1 MEFPSALLGVALGT
15 VLLPS
20 LAKLH
25 ADAKADHYSALL
37 DWGLR
42 LAFMLALPA
51 AVALWVL
58 ATPLVSTL
66 YQYGRFSVN
75 DVVQTRDALLGY
87 SVGLLGL
94 IVVKILAP
102 GFYARQAMAT
112 PVKIAFATVL
122 VSQSLALILMYPDRT
137 RGPHAVDVD
146 RRVLQRGTPVL
157 VPAQA
162 RHLHARRRAGRSS
175 SRSSSSRCSR
185 SPRCCSG
192 SAARRRSGSPRT
204 LWEKVGRLAGV
215 CAAGA
220 GAYFGALW
228 LLGFRFADFN
238 RRDVAAD
245 RNRRDG
251 HRLVYRA
258 ERAWSVRLRPLR

>member
-1 MEFPSALLGVALGT
+1 
-15 VLLPS
+15 
-20 LAKLH
+20 
-25 ADAKADHYSALL
+25 
-37 DWGLR
+37 
-42 LAFMLALPA
+42 MLALPA

-75 DVVQTRDALLGY
+75 DVVQTRAALLGY

-94 IVVKILAP
+94 VVVKILAP

-122 VSQSLALILMYPDRT
+122 VSQSLALILMYRIGHAGLT
-137 RGPHAVDVD
+137 LSTSIGACFNAGLLFWFLRKRGIYLPVAGWPLFVAKLVVALFALAAV
-146 RRVLQRGTPVL
+146 LLWLGG
-157 VPAQA
+157 PASFWLGA
-162 RHLHARRRAGRSS
+162 
-175 SRSSSSRCSR
+175 
-185 SPRCCSG
+185 
-192 SAARRRSGSPRT
+192 T

-228 LLGFRFADFN
+228 MLGFRFAHFN

-245 RNRRDG
+245 RTVATDID
-251 HRLVYRA
+251 
-258 ERAWSVRLRPLR
+258 